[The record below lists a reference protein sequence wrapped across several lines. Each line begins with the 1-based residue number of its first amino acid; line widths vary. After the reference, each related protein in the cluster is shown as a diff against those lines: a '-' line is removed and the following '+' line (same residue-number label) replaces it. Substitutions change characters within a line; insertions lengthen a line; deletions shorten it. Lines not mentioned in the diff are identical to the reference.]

1 MSKPFD
7 MQEAIVLLDV
17 YLHTV
22 EKGSTLMEAAKIASK
37 RLRALAKA
45 NTENC
50 ARKDTP
56 MPPERMGAP
65 QTP

>member
-45 NTENC
+45 NKLIISDDF
-50 ARKDTP
+50 RSP
-56 MPPERMGAP
+56 
-65 QTP
+65 